1 MKEINKFISKNKR
14 LFSKEL
20 SADTLKRLERNQ
32 ELLSMIIEGDIIEYV
47 ENERDIEEREYLHR
61 WAIYM
66 GNSMIMRLD
75 INKNKIIYESYWKI
89 ANGNYIFVNKD
100 LDRKLITLPI
110 YETLYRAR
118 KAHKSKK
125 TVKKFSSD
133 KNFAMW
139 CRFNINRSDIEFAT
153 DNGKYSSHSAREFII
168 QKFFA
173 SLELAEEHEL
183 KLDTSKE
190 PKTVKVRSKLPK
202 AEKKNAS
209 SRIKSTS

>member
-1 MKEINKFISKNKR
+1 
-14 LFSKEL
+14 
-20 SADTLKRLERNQ
+20 
-32 ELLSMIIEGDIIEYV
+32 MIIEGDIIEYV
-47 ENERDIEEREYLHR
+47 ENESDLEEREYLHR

-75 INKNKIIYESYWKI
+75 LNKKKIIYESYWKI

-125 TVKKFSSD
+125 TVNKFSSD

-153 DNGKYSSHSAREFII
+153 DNGKYSSRLAKEFII
-168 QKFFA
+168 EKFLA
-173 SLELAEEHEL
+173 SLDLAEEHEL
-183 KLDTSKE
+183 RDKSKE
-190 PKTVKVRSKLPK
+190 TKARSKLAK
-202 AEKKNAS
+202 SEKKKNS
-209 SRIKSTS
+209 SKILSTM